1 MTILRAIAKDKE
13 YYGSRLA
20 KTCGITPSSIS
31 RHMSVL
37 KDAGLVGEVEMARE
51 MGGDR
56 DNRVMY
62 ELRRETIEKLAD
74 DLHEYL

>member
-20 KTCGITPSSIS
+20 KICNITPSSVS
-31 RHMSVL
+31 RHMRVL
-37 KDAGLVGEVEMARE
+37 KDAGLVKEIEMARE
-51 MGGDR
+51 LGQDR

-62 ELRRETIEKLAD
+62 ELRHETIEKFSE